1 MNSFDI
7 GIISDT
13 HGLVRPE
20 LVNALAGVRLIV
32 HAGDVGRPEV
42 LEDLNRIAP
51 VTAVRGN
58 VDRGAWFR
66 RLNRL
71 EEVQLRQG
79 ISLYIMHSIS
89 LLDRDP
95 KTAGFAAVVFGHSH
109 KPAISSKD
117 GVLYLN
123 PGSCGPRRFSLPVT
137 LIRARVSTSA
147 IDPHLIKLK
156 V

>member
-20 LVNALAGVRLIV
+20 LVEALAGVRLIV

-42 LEDLNRIAP
+42 LDELNRIAP

-71 EEVQLRQG
+71 EVVQLQQG
-79 ISLYIMHSIS
+79 MSLYVMHSVS

-95 KTAGFAAVVFGHSH
+95 KTEGFAAVVFGHSH
-109 KPAISSKD
+109 KPAISTKD

-137 LIRARVSTSA
+137 LIRARVSSSGL
-147 IDPHLIKLK
+147 DPRLIKLK